1 MHERFSIELLAS
13 IPQAIPVLREWFEA
27 QWPAYYGPGG
37 NGSALLDLRAYA
49 HRGSL
54 PVGVVALEAG
64 RVCGVAALKAQS
76 IESHPDLLPW
86 AAAGLVHPAMR
97 GQGIGGLLLGALE
110 EQARRL
116 GVERIH
122 CATGTA
128 HGLLQRQGWTL
139 FESVVHD
146 GERLGVYV
154 KAL

>member
-13 IPQAIPVLREWFEA
+13 IPQAIAVLREWFEA

-37 NGSALLDLRAYA
+37 RGPALLDLWAYA

-64 RVCGVAALKAQS
+64 RVCGVAALKAQP
-76 IESHPDLLPW
+76 IESHVHLLPW

-110 EQARRL
+110 EQAREL
-116 GVERIH
+116 GFNRIY
-122 CATGTA
+122 CGTSSA
-128 HGLLQRQGWTL
+128 QRLLQRRRWQL
-139 FESVVHD
+139 LDSVIHD
-146 GERLGVYV
+146 GERLGVYM
-154 KAL
+154 KAV